1 MQRKATALAGGIYLV
16 LAENGSIEELTAV
29 HRKLPPKVVYGLVQ
43 RGSRGESAVKEYCER
58 VGPFVERVV
67 VEEVNLYDI
76 DEVLDVVE
84 HVAHDAQRAGAEVY
98 LLLSSVSPVVPAAFQ
113 LAASFFGL
121 RVVVAY
127 GDSVDEIPVPPAS
140 VLAMPKRVLDIIDAL
155 AKNPGGM
162 KLSELATSV
171 EHRGRGNKRGKTDEL
186 RRRVATIDYYINR
199 YLKPHGLVEV
209 TPAQGEGRG
218 FRIRLTERGLVVA
231 RRVEYFRVA
240 ASRMEGRKRA
250 GEPELVEVSG

>member
-1 MQRKATALAGGIYLV
+1 M

-67 VEEVNLYDI
+67 VEEVNLYNI

-98 LLLSSVSPVVPAAFQ
+98 LLLNSVSPVVPAAFQ

-140 VLAMPKRVLDIIDAL
+140 VLAMPERVLDIIDAL
-155 AKNPGGM
+155 AKNPGGV

-171 EHRGRGNKRGKTDEL
+171 EHRGRGKRRGKTDEL

-231 RRVEYFRVA
+231 RRVGYFRVA

-250 GEPELVEVSG
+250 EGPELVKVSG